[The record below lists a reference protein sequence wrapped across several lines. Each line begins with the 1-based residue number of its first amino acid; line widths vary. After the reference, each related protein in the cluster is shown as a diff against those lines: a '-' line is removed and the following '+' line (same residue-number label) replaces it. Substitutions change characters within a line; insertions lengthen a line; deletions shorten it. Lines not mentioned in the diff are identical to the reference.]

1 MNVTDSQNVSSD
13 LAEQL
18 GVIPCNESITFGIG
32 CQNAMKKQ

>member
-18 GVIPCNESITFGIG
+18 GVIRYNESITFGVG